1 MPGQAR
7 QGPEVEGSSRTGRR
21 GTKKDASPRAKNASR
36 SGAGGG
42 KKGKRR
48 PRLTPEAITEV
59 AIRIADA
66 EGLDAVS
73 IRRVA
78 AEAGAR
84 PMSLY
89 SHFSSKDE
97 LLASMAGEAI
107 VGMLVQQPL
116 SENWREAVAEIAR
129 RMYAT
134 LIGHPWLVSVFTQQP
149 RFGPNATK
157 QAKQMARAVSSL
169 ALEPAEI
176 WLLQGTVNDYVLGH
190 SLRATS
196 APTAGDLADAI
207 SETDVVEFPEL
218 AELKD
223 SLRSR
228 TSEDRFEL
236 GLQMV
241 LDGVERRLSK

>member
-1 MPGQAR
+1 VD
-7 QGPEVEGSSRTGRR
+7 ESSGSGRR
-21 GTKKDASPRAKNASR
+21 GTKKDASSPAKNALR
-36 SGAGGG
+36 SGPVGG

-48 PRLTPEAITEV
+48 PRLTPESITEV

-78 AEAGAR
+78 TEVGAR

-97 LLASMAGEAI
+97 LLASMAEEAI
-107 VGMLVQQPL
+107 VEMLVQQPL
-116 SENWREAVAEIAR
+116 SGSWREAVAEIAR

-149 RFGPNATK
+149 RFGRNATR

-169 ALEPAEI
+169 ALRPAEI

-190 SLRATS
+190 SIRAAS
-196 APTAGDLADAI
+196 APTAGDLANAI

-236 GLQMV
+236 GLQIV
-241 LDGVERRLSK
+241 LDGVDQRVSK